1 MPFLIF
7 IIILLLTVIFWD
19 WVVLNGQ
26 TVGTLA
32 TAFAFIATAW
42 NAYEARKSA
51 KAAFSALQLTTE
63 SLFEM
68 RKSAFKQ
75 WFDSLLNQHD
85 ALCLLAKQ
93 IIDKHKINL
102 NSDELHR
109 LYYPLVKQHEVIQ
122 YVKHIINI
130 FEYVDSSFYIDGECL
145 KEKRAYVSQLI
156 FKIPP
161 QMKLIIAIFGLKID
175 YCEHINSEKLCCLLN
190 KYDFFNDEIFFDDA
204 YSNMPYLDT
213 FINLRFNKIFKSR
226 MINYFDNII
235 KSYYVPSDVKRDWMF
250 RRPQLVPSVLMNYKT
265 PCSPIIN
272 DYFEKLPLHVRNYF
286 EEQLKTANDRVTHF
300 DVYITRLI
308 GYSIV
313 QHYEDVPSEKNRLND
328 RNDVIAM
335 AEDYIEKRKS
345 NQLDYILEDIYFKS
359 DEDII
364 PGHHL
369 IVAFDDYEYKLSL
382 IKINENKDND
392 NLLNRIYTESSS
404 MVNEYKREILKLGDY
419 AK

>member
-1 MPFLIF
+1 MPILIF
-7 IIILLLTVIFWD
+7 IILLLLTYIFKG
-19 WVVLNGQ
+19 WVTSNSQIVA
-26 TVGTLA
+26 TLA

-68 RKSAFKQ
+68 RKNTFKQ
-75 WFDSLLNQHD
+75 WFDTLLNQHEGVF
-85 ALCLLAKQ
+85 LLANQ
-93 IIDKHKINL
+93 IISNNKDKLKGG
-102 NSDELHR
+102 ELHR
-109 LYYPLVKQHEVIQ
+109 SYYPLVKKYEVIQ

-130 FEYVDSSFYIDGECL
+130 LEYIDSSFYIDGECL

-161 QMKLIIAIFGLKID
+161 QMKLIIAIFGLKNDSCDHID
-175 YCEHINSEKLCCLLN
+175 SEKLYYLLN

-204 YSNMPYLDT
+204 YSDMPSLDA
-213 FINLRFNKIFKSR
+213 FINIRFNSIFKSR
-226 MINYFDNII
+226 MINYFKNFIL
-235 KSYYVPSDVKRDWMF
+235 SYYIPSDVKKDWMF
-250 RRPQLVPSVLMNYKT
+250 RYPQLVPSVLMNYKT

-272 DYFEKLPLHVRNYF
+272 DYFEKLPLHVRNCF
-286 EEQLKTANDRVTHF
+286 EDVLKTAHDRVTHF
-300 DVYITRLI
+300 DAYIPRLI
-308 GYSIV
+308 GCSIV
-313 QHYEDVPSEKNRLND
+313 QHHEDVPDENTKLND

-345 NQLDYILEDIYFKS
+345 NQLDYRLEDIYFKS
-359 DEDII
+359 EKELI
-364 PGHHL
+364 PGYEL
-369 IVAFDDYEYKLSL
+369 DIAFDDYEYKLAL
-382 IKINENKDND
+382 IKINENEDND
-392 NLLNRIYTESSS
+392 NLLNRIYIESCS

>member
-85 ALCLLAKQ
+85 ELCLLAKQ

-109 LYYPLVKQHEVIQ
+109 LYYPLVRQHEVIQ

-130 FEYVDSSFYIDGECL
+130 FEYVDGSFYIDGECL

-190 KYDFFNDEIFFDDA
+190 KYDFFNDEIFFDD
-204 YSNMPYLDT
+204 
-213 FINLRFNKIFKSR
+213 
-226 MINYFDNII
+226 
-235 KSYYVPSDVKRDWMF
+235 
-250 RRPQLVPSVLMNYKT
+250 
-265 PCSPIIN
+265 
-272 DYFEKLPLHVRNYF
+272 
-286 EEQLKTANDRVTHF
+286 
-300 DVYITRLI
+300 
-308 GYSIV
+308 
-313 QHYEDVPSEKNRLND
+313 
-328 RNDVIAM
+328 
-335 AEDYIEKRKS
+335 
-345 NQLDYILEDIYFKS
+345 
-359 DEDII
+359 
-364 PGHHL
+364 
-369 IVAFDDYEYKLSL
+369 
-382 IKINENKDND
+382 
-392 NLLNRIYTESSS
+392 
-404 MVNEYKREILKLGDY
+404 
-419 AK
+419 